1 MIVRPRTRDQLAL
14 MRKSGQISAYALK
27 KVLKSIKPGVNLLTL
42 ETIAEEEIVKRGG
55 KPSFKTVE
63 DYKWTTC
70 ITVNSE
76 VVHGIPRDYILRDG
90 DKVSVDLGTV
100 YKGWHTDTAWSVIA
114 GGQESKF
121 LKVGEKA
128 MWNGILQAVS
138 GNTVGD
144 ISDAIQTE
152 VEGAGY
158 SVVNSLV
165 GHGVGQELHE
175 EPEVPGIGQKGV
187 GLLLEGGMTL
197 AIEAI
202 YTEGKGEV
210 EVAKDNWTIVSKD
223 GSLGGLFEMSIVVK
237 DKKAEV
243 LTDWRGI

>member
-1 MIVRPRTRDQLAL
+1 MIVRPRTLDQLKL

-27 KVLKSIKPGVNLLTL
+27 KVIKAIKPGVNLLTL

-55 KPSFKTVE
+55 KPSFMTVE
-63 DYKWTTC
+63 GYKWTTC
-70 ITVNSE
+70 ITVNNE
-76 VVHGIPRDYILRDG
+76 VVHGIPRDYIVRDG
-90 DKVSVDLGTV
+90 DKISVDLGTV

-114 GGQESKF
+114 GGEQSKF

-128 MWNGILQAVS
+128 MWDGITQAVS
-138 GNTVGD
+138 GSTIGD
-144 ISDAIQTE
+144 ISNAIQTE

-158 SVVNSLV
+158 SVVRSLV

-175 EPEVPGIGQKGV
+175 DPEVPGIGRKGV
-187 GLLLEGGMTL
+187 GLVLEPGMTL

-202 YTEGKGEV
+202 YTEGDGEV
-210 EVAKDNWTIVSKD
+210 EVAKDDWTIVSKD
-223 GSLGGLFEMSIVVK
+223 NTLGGLFEMSIIVK

-243 LTDWRGI
+243 LTDWRSI

>member
-1 MIVRPRTRDQLAL
+1 MVRPRTKDQLKL

-27 KVLKSIKPGVNLLTL
+27 KVIKAIRPGVNLLTL
-42 ETIAEEEIVKRGG
+42 EAIAEEEIVKRGG

-63 DYKWTTC
+63 DYRWTTC

-100 YKGWHTDTAWSVIA
+100 YQGWHTDTAWSVIV
-114 GGQESKF
+114 GGQSSKF
-121 LKVGEKA
+121 LQVGEKA
-128 MWNGILQAVS
+128 MWDGIAQAVS
-138 GNTVGD
+138 KNTVGD
-144 ISDAIQTE
+144 ISNAIQTE

-158 SVVNSLV
+158 SVVRSLV
-165 GHGVGQELHE
+165 GHGVGKELHE

-187 GLLLEGGMTL
+187 GLVLESGMTL

-202 YTEGKGEV
+202 YTEGKGDV

-223 GSLGGLFEMSIVVK
+223 GSLGGLFEMSVIVK

-243 LTDWRGI
+243 LTDWRQV